1 MKKIH
6 TGNQPVSGNIAR
18 VIQEK
23 GYKQSAIAKR
33 AGYSRQ
39 AFCNMVND
47 YKIIRPDD
55 VMRIA
60 DALEVKPGELFL
72 Q

>member
-6 TGNQPVSGNIAR
+6 TGNQPVSTNIAR
-18 VIQEK
+18 VIKEK
-23 GYKQSAIAKR
+23 GYQQSAVARR
-33 AGYSRQ
+33 AGYSCQ
-39 AFCNMVND
+39 AFCNMIND
-47 YKIIRPDD
+47 DKIIRPDD

-60 DALEVKPGELFL
+60 DALEVKPEELFL

>member
-1 MKKIH
+1 MRKLY
-6 TGNQPVSGNIAR
+6 TGNQPVSGNIVR

-60 DALEVKPGELFL
+60 DALEVKPEELFV
-72 Q
+72 

>member
-6 TGNQPVSGNIAR
+6 TCNQPVSGNIAR
-18 VIQEK
+18 VIREK

-33 AGYSRQ
+33 AGYSCQ

-55 VMRIA
+55 VIRIA
-60 DALEVKPGELFL
+60 DALGVKPGELFL
-72 Q
+72 R

>member
-1 MKKIH
+1 MKKLY
-6 TGNQPVSGNIAR
+6 TGNKPVSENIVR

-60 DALEVKPGELFL
+60 DALEVKPGELF
-72 Q
+72 QQ